1 MAKFGFNTSEFE
13 NESGSGNYEVM
24 PAGEYTLKATEAD
37 LKETKKGDGA
47 YLAVTFEIAKG
58 EYAGRKVWQNF
69 NIHNPSEKAQQIG
82 REQVAAWGRAVGKP
96 NAQDSDELLE
106 RNFQAKLGIEKG
118 TGGYSDKNLI
128 KSFLAPVGGFSAASE
143 APAAPKAEKKATPA
157 AAAPAGEKKKNPWD
171 E

>member
-1 MAKFGFNTSEFE
+1 MAKFGFETSEFE
-13 NESGSGNYEVM
+13 GNSNNFEIM
-24 PAGEYTLKATEAD
+24 PEGEYTLKATEAD

-47 YLAVTFEIAKG
+47 YLAVTFEVVKG
-58 EYAGRKVWQNF
+58 AHAGRKVWQNF

-82 REQVAAWGRAVGKP
+82 REQVAGWGKAAGKP

-128 KSFLAPVGGFSAASE
+128 KAFLTPSAASSAE
-143 APAAPKAEKKATPA
+143 PAAAAAPKAEKKSAPA
-157 AAAPAGEKKKNPWD
+157 APAAAPAGDKKKNPWD
-171 E
+171 

>member
-1 MAKFGFNTSEFE
+1 MAKFGFETSEFE
-13 NESGSGNYEVM
+13 GTSNTFEIM
-24 PAGEYTLKATEAD
+24 PEGEYTLKATEAE

-47 YLAVTFEIAKG
+47 YLAVTFEVVKG
-58 EYAGRKVWQNF
+58 AHAGRKVWQNF

-82 REQVAAWGRAVGKP
+82 REQIAGWGKAAGKP

-128 KSFLAPVGGFSAASE
+128 KAFLTPSAAASS
-143 APAAPKAEKKATPA
+143 AEPA
-157 AAAPAGEKKKNPWD
+157 AAAPKVEKKAAPAAPAAPAGDKKKNPWD
-171 E
+171 